1 MSFEVAADAYQQFMG
16 RYADPLAPLFADA
29 AGVRAGEAGGQ
40 RALDVGCGPGAL
52 TAVLVERLGAG
63 AVAAIDPSP
72 PFVAAA
78 RARFPGVDVRQGA
91 AESLPHDDGSF
102 DVALAQLVV
111 HFMADPVGGLREMAR
126 VTASGG
132 TVAACTWDF
141 GGGRGPLSPF
151 WAVAGRLRGTGGES
165 GLPGTRAGQLTELFE
180 RAGLA
185 GVTETDLTVSVRHE
199 TFADWWLPYTR
210 GVGPAGDYVAGLAAG
225 EREELRAACAAEL
238 GPGPVT
244 IESAAWVATGTV
256 SR

>member
-29 AGVRAGEAGGQ
+29 AGVAAGQ

-52 TAVLVERLGAG
+52 TAVLVDRLGAD

-78 RARFPGVDVRQGA
+78 AARFPGVDVRLGA
-91 AESLPHDDGSF
+91 AEALPHDDGVF
-102 DVALAQLVV
+102 DVTLAQLVV
-111 HFMADPVGGLREMAR
+111 HVMADPVSGLREMAR
-126 VTASGG
+126 VTADGG

-151 WAVAGRLRGTGGES
+151 WAVAVRLRGSGGES
-165 GLPGTRAGQLTELFE
+165 HLPGTHAGELSDLFG
-180 RAGLA
+180 RAGLT
-185 GVTETDLTVSVRHE
+185 GVTESDLPVSLRHD
-199 TFADWWLPYTR
+199 TFDDWWLPYTH
-210 GVGPAGDYVAGLAAG
+210 GVGPAGDYVAGLAEP
-225 EREELRAACAAEL
+225 EREELRRACEDEL
-238 GPGPVT
+238 GPGPFT